1 MTTNDRPT
9 DASWLL
15 DHLTARAGEWVPML
29 RILAAS
35 MAERGCGLTVHSRV
49 AELRRRHG
57 ATIENRTRRTP
68 DGRVLSEY
76 RLVPTASVEVG
87 EQASLLEVAS

>member
-57 ATIENRTRRTP
+57 ATIENRTRRGAN
-68 DGRVLSEY
+68 GRVLSEY
-76 RLVPTASVEVG
+76 RLVPTASVAVG
-87 EQASLLEVAS
+87 EQATLLEVAS